1 MTRLGNST
9 WQFGLAIRGQAS
21 MAAALDGI
29 KVLDLSRI
37 LAGPWCT
44 MTLAD
49 LGAEV
54 WKIENPDGGDDTR
67 TWMPPSVAGIST
79 YYLSVNR
86 SKKSVAIDLKT
97 ASGRAILTEL
107 ASKADVF
114 IENFRPASLK
124 ALGLSYE
131 SLSARNPRLI
141 HCAISGYGRSTTF
154 ADRAG
159 YDFVMQAETG
169 FMSITGET
177 DGNPMRLG
185 VAFVDLATGA
195 NAIQSILAALLARER
210 TGRGQ
215 SIDIA
220 LFDSGL
226 HFLANVAAGYLNT
239 GSNPTRFGN
248 AHPSIVPYQLF
259 DTADGAI
266 ALAVGN
272 DQQYRRFCRD
282 VLEREELCT
291 DERFRTNAG
300 RTRHRDVLVPELA
313 AAIKRCDTRTLIAK
327 LHANGIPGGELR
339 TVAEAF
345 ASVEAKE
352 RDAIMAAPDP
362 HLGQVRMVRSP
373 LRMSGS
379 PATTPVAP
387 PTLGQHTQ
395 EVLRKVLNYSAARIA
410 ELEQEG
416 AIRCGDGPPA

>member
-1 MTRLGNST
+1 
-9 WQFGLAIRGQAS
+9 

-67 TWMPPSVAGIST
+67 TWMPPSVQGIST

-97 ASGRAILTEL
+97 AGGRAILTEL
-107 ASKADVF
+107 ATKADVF

-141 HCAISGYGRSTTF
+141 HCAISGYGRSTAF
-154 ADRAG
+154 ADRVG
-159 YDFVMQAETG
+159 Y
-169 FMSITGET
+169 
-177 DGNPMRLG
+177 
-185 VAFVDLATGA
+185 
-195 NAIQSILAALLARER
+195 
-210 TGRGQ
+210 
-215 SIDIA
+215 
-220 LFDSGL
+220 
-226 HFLANVAAGYLNT
+226 
-239 GSNPTRFGN
+239 
-248 AHPSIVPYQLF
+248 
-259 DTADGAI
+259 
-266 ALAVGN
+266 

-282 VLEREELCT
+282 VLAREELCT

-313 AAIKRCDTRTLIAK
+313 AAIKRFDTRTLIAK

-345 ASVEAKE
+345 ASEEAKA
-352 RDAIMAAPDP
+352 RDAIMVAPDP
-362 HLGQVRMVRSP
+362 QLGEVRMVRSP

-379 PATTPVAP
+379 PTTTPVAP
-387 PTLGQHTQ
+387 PTLRQHTR
-395 EVLRKVLNYSAARIA
+395 EVLGGVLGYSAERID

-416 AIRCGDGPPA
+416 AIRCGEEST

>member
-1 MTRLGNST
+1 
-9 WQFGLAIRGQAS
+9 

-67 TWMPPSVAGIST
+67 TWMPPSVEGIST

-131 SLSARNPRLI
+131 SLSERNPRLI
-141 HCAISGYGRSTTF
+141 HCAISGYGRSTAF

-195 NAIQSILAALLARER
+195 NAIQSILAALFARER

-226 HFLANVAAGYLNT
+226 HFLANIASGYLNT

-272 DQQYRRFCRD
+272 DQQYRRLCRD
-282 VLEREELCT
+282 VLAREELCT

-300 RTRHRDVLVPELA
+300 RTRQPRCAGAGAGGRDLALRHQDADREAACQRHSGRRVAHRGRGVRLGGSEGARRHHGGARPAPWRGAHGALA
-313 AAIKRCDTRTLIAK
+313 ATDVGLADHDASCAA
-327 LHANGIPGGELR
+327 HAR
-339 TVAEAF
+339 
-345 ASVEAKE
+345 
-352 RDAIMAAPDP
+352 AA
-362 HLGQVRMVRSP
+362 H
-373 LRMSGS
+373 
-379 PATTPVAP
+379 
-387 PTLGQHTQ
+387 
-395 EVLRKVLNYSAARIA
+395 AR
-410 ELEQEG
+410 G
-416 AIRCGDGPPA
+416 AGFGAGLFG

>member
-1 MTRLGNST
+1 
-9 WQFGLAIRGQAS
+9 

-67 TWMPPSVAGIST
+67 TWMPPSVEGIST

-97 ASGRAILTEL
+97 AGGRAILTEL
-107 ASKADVF
+107 ASKADVI

-141 HCAISGYGRSTTF
+141 HCAISGYGRSTAF

-177 DGNPMRLG
+177 DGSPMRLG

-195 NAIQSILAALLARER
+195 NAIQSILAALFARER
-210 TGRGQ
+210 TGRG
-215 SIDIA
+215 
-220 LFDSGL
+220 
-226 HFLANVAAGYLNT
+226 
-239 GSNPTRFGN
+239 
-248 AHPSIVPYQLF
+248 
-259 DTADGAI
+259 
-266 ALAVGN
+266 
-272 DQQYRRFCRD
+272 
-282 VLEREELCT
+282 
-291 DERFRTNAG
+291 
-300 RTRHRDVLVPELA
+300 
-313 AAIKRCDTRTLIAK
+313 
-327 LHANGIPGGELR
+327 
-339 TVAEAF
+339 
-345 ASVEAKE
+345 
-352 RDAIMAAPDP
+352 
-362 HLGQVRMVRSP
+362 
-373 LRMSGS
+373 
-379 PATTPVAP
+379 
-387 PTLGQHTQ
+387 
-395 EVLRKVLNYSAARIA
+395 
-410 ELEQEG
+410 
-416 AIRCGDGPPA
+416 

>member
-1 MTRLGNST
+1 
-9 WQFGLAIRGQAS
+9 

-67 TWMPPSVAGIST
+67 TWMPPSVEGIST

-97 ASGRAILTEL
+97 AGGRVILTEL

-131 SLSARNPRLI
+131 SLSERNPRLI
-141 HCAISGYGRSTTF
+141 HCAISGYGRSTPF

-195 NAIQSILAALLARER
+195 NAIQSILAALFARER

-226 HFLANVAAGYLNT
+226 HFLANIASGYLNT
-239 GSNPTRFGN
+239 GNNPTRFGN

-282 VLEREELCT
+282 VLAREELCT

-313 AAIKRCDTRTLIAK
+313 AAIKRFATRTLIAK

-345 ASVEAKE
+345 ASEEAKA
-352 RDAIMAAPDP
+352 RDAIVAAPDP
-362 HLGQVRMVRSP
+362 RLGEVRMVRSP

-379 PATTPVAP
+379 PTSTPVAP
-387 PTLGQHTQ
+387 PTLGQHTR
-395 EVLRKVLNYSAARIA
+395 EVLGNVLGYSAERIN

-416 AIRCGDGPPA
+416 AIRCGDEPPG

>member
-1 MTRLGNST
+1 MVAPLQGV
-9 WQFGLAIRGQAS
+9 
-21 MAAALDGI
+21 
-29 KVLDLSRI
+29 KVLDLTRV
-37 LAGPWCT
+37 LAGPTCT

-67 TWMPPSVAGIST
+67 GWSPPSVQGIST

-86 SKKSVAIDLKT
+86 NKKSVAIDLKT
-97 ASGRAILTEL
+97 PSGRAIVSEL
-107 ASKADVF
+107 AAKADVF
-114 IENFRPASLK
+114 VENFRPASLA
-124 ALGLSYE
+124 ALGLSYDR
-131 SLSARNPRLI
+131 LSALNPRLI
-141 HCAISGYGRSTTF
+141 HCSISGYGRDTPF

-169 FMSITGET
+169 FMSITGEI
-177 DGNPMRLG
+177 DGEPMRLG
-185 VAFVDLATGA
+185 VAFVDLAAGA
-195 NAIQSILAALLARER
+195 NATQAILAALLARQQ
-210 TGRGQ
+210 TGVGQ

-272 DQQYRRFCRD
+272 DQQYRRLCSD
-282 VLEREELCT
+282 VLGRDALCS
-291 DERFRTNAG
+291 DERYRTNAG
-300 RTRHRDVLVPELA
+300 RTRNRDVLIPLLQAE
-313 AAIKRCDTRTLIAK
+313 IGRFDTKALMAK
-327 LHANGIPGGELR
+327 LRQYGIPAGEVR

-345 ASVEAKE
+345 TSEEARA

-362 HLGQVRMVRSP
+362 RLGEVRMVRSP

-379 PATTPVAP
+379 PTAAPVTPP
-387 PTLGQHTQ
+387 SLGQHTR
-395 EVLRKVLNYSAARIA
+395 EVLRTQLDYSPDRIA
-410 ELEQEG
+410 ELEREG
-416 AIRCGDGPPA
+416 AIGGAESPAKV